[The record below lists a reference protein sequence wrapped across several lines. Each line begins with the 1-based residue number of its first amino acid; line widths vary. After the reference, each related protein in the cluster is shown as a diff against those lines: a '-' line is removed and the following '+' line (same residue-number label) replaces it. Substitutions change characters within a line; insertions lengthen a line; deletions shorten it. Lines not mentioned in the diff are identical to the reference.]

1 MWFNGQLSKKNLEW
15 FLTARYYSVIYGS
28 FKTARETI
36 LSFMTISYMLYY
48 ISFSIRWLCQ
58 QKVHNGAKDFYK

>member
-1 MWFNGQLSKKNLEW
+1 MWFNGQLSKKILEW
-15 FLTARYYSVIYGS
+15 FPTTRYYLVIYGS
-28 FKTARETI
+28 FKRETI

-58 QKVHNGAKDFYK
+58 QKVHNGSKNF